1 MTYSAKANPNAT
13 NSELDSKRII
23 THKELTSAQRDEL
36 IEQFVEIQLDNM
48 DTQSLYELASE
59 YVTQSFDRL
68 TDSEIKERIES
79 LYDEELYDELVDNVT
94 SLNDNEEPWL
104 QPLFLSHP
112 LQREQEQVNG
122 ANILCVLIVNLF
134 LKFITLV
141 GQDYNALNVKNQSTN
156 YSGV

>member
-1 MTYSAKANPNAT
+1 MPLFYSLKEALIMTYKRKANPNAT

-59 YVTQSFDRL
+59 YVTNSFDRL

-79 LYDEELYDELVDNVT
+79 LYDEELYEELVDNVT
-94 SLNDNEEPWL
+94 QQYPKQLNTYEKEV
-104 QPLFLSHP
+104 FLD
-112 LQREQEQVNG
+112 VNNTG
-122 ANILCVLIVNLF
+122 G
-134 LKFITLV
+134 K
-141 GQDYNALNVKNQSTN
+141 Y
-156 YSGV
+156 

>member
-1 MTYSAKANPNAT
+1 MTYSANANPNAT

-48 DTQSLYELASE
+48 TTQDLYELASE
-59 YVTQSFDRL
+59 YVTNSFDRL

-94 SLNDNEEPWL
+94 QQYPKQN
-104 QPLFLSHP
+104 
-112 LQREQEQVNG
+112 
-122 ANILCVLIVNLF
+122 
-134 LKFITLV
+134 
-141 GQDYNALNVKNQSTN
+141 YNQGL
-156 YSGV
+156 

>member
-1 MTYSAKANPNAT
+1 MNYSQSANLNAT

-59 YVTQSFDRL
+59 YVTNSFDRL

-79 LYDEELYDELVDNVT
+79 LYDAELYDELVDNVT
-94 SLNDNEEPWL
+94 QQYPKQLN
-104 QPLFLSHP
+104 QF
-112 LQREQEQVNG
+112 G
-122 ANILCVLIVNLF
+122 
-134 LKFITLV
+134 
-141 GQDYNALNVKNQSTN
+141 G
-156 YSGV
+156 